1 MAPPTG
7 ATAMISND
15 EEFQQTMEQLER
27 MYRALALLRRD
38 VLPVNRQQFAVLAEW
53 PLDYIRQFQEELEQ
67 YRLSL
72 LASPQPSG
80 TSRQAG

>member
-1 MAPPTG
+1 
-7 ATAMISND
+7 MIKND
-15 EEFQQTMEQLER
+15 DEFQQTMEQLER
-27 MYRALALLRRD
+27 MYRSLALLRRD
-38 VLPVNRQQFAVLAEW
+38 VLPLNPRQFAVLAEG

-72 LASPQPSG
+72 LANPQPSG